1 MIYKLNLKLPS
12 VFSLSHQRKPSK
24 INKQHKQTG
33 IEIKSSGKGLE
44 TAYFNFKNSI
54 TQGLDNNRE

>member
-12 VFSLSHQRKPSK
+12 VFSTSRQRKLL
-24 INKQHKQTG
+24 NKQHKQTG

-44 TAYFNFKNSI
+44 TAYFIFKTSI
-54 TQGLDNNRE
+54 TKRLDNNTE